1 MEQSTA
7 SSVEIGRGSTPIPWH
22 IVLKMSN
29 ERQKPILVRSI
40 DRNDRL
46 LLRCAVDI
54 KSMTLEQ
61 WLLVEKSNQ

>member
-40 DRNDRL
+40 DCIDCL

-54 KSMTLEQ
+54 
-61 WLLVEKSNQ
+61 